1 MDTPAPD
8 RVTSLDVLLEHQESR
23 LAAVR
28 DRIERVAMQQTEMQ
42 YRLLWLDQCLD
53 QLQRTL
59 NRGTGRR

>member
-1 MDTPAPD
+1 METSASHCLL
-8 RVTSLDVLLEHQESR
+8 SLDVLLAHQESR

-28 DRIERVAMQQTEMQ
+28 DRIARVAMQQTEMQ

-53 QLQRTL
+53 HLQQIL

>member
-53 QLQRTL
+53 HLQQIL
-59 NRGTGRR
+59 NRGTGRP